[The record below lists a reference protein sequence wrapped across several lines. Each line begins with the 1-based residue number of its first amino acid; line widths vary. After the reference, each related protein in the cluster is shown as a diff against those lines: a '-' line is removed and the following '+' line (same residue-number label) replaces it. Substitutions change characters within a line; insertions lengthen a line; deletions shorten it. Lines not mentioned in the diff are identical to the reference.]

1 MPNREEGGPMANH
14 KPIVEQITS
23 APEYKAFMAAL
34 EAQRKIGDARK
45 A

>member
-1 MPNREEGGPMANH
+1 MMNR

-23 APEYKAFMAAL
+23 SPEYKAFMAAL